1 MTSQPVLRKRP
12 TDDQDVPALD
22 ALQWQIEY
30 VTSAS
35 SPVAA
40 LVLAAVRDDL
50 GQGGTLATVLPRD
63 VRFGDL
69 IGLRV
74 MAAVHRLAL
83 ERRAPHVAM
92 HLPTLGGTPPL
103 TAMAQESFRQAV
115 VDSLAQ
121 NQEVLRASLARIPQ
135 TNETGRAA
143 LLRCAL
149 SRMDLSMPVRLR
161 EVGASAGLNLRADHL
176 PGNANLEAGPLP
188 VIVERRGC
196 DLNPVDPMRQDGR
209 LTLSS
214 YVWVDDV
221 ERFDRL
227 SRALAVAARVPA
239 TVDVCEAGDFVEA
252 VDTREGHTTVLW
264 HSAMWLYLTSQS
276 RSRSCRLPR
285 PSGLGPPLRPRS
297 SMPRGNGQ
305 GSPSTSTIP
314 STWSCAGGVAAPT
327 TVPLRCSRMVRAMA
341 LPTSSMGCR
350 DSHWAV
356 SRSRSE

>member
-1 MTSQPVLRKRP
+1 MTSQPVLRERP
-12 TDDQDVPALD
+12 TDDQHVSTLD

-30 VTSAS
+30 VTGAN

-74 MAAVHRLAL
+74 MAAMHRLAL

-92 HLPTLGGTPPL
+92 HLPTLGGTPP
-103 TAMAQESFRQAV
+103 TTPKAQELFRHAV
-115 VDSLAQ
+115 VAALVQ
-121 NQEVLRASLARIPQ
+121 NQEALRGSLARIPQ

-149 SRMDLSMPVRLR
+149 SRLDSSAPVRLR

-176 PGNANLEAGPLP
+176 PGDPALEAGPLP

-196 DLNPVDPMRQDGR
+196 DLNPVDPTTQDGR

-252 VDTREGHTTVLW
+252 VDTQEGHTTVLW
-264 HSAMWLYLTSQS
+264 HSAMWLYLPSQS
-276 RSRSCRLPR
+276 RSRILSAAQAIGARATVSAPFVHASWEWAGQPLDVDHPFQLVVRQWRGR
-285 PSGLGPPLRPRS
+285 PGDGVPQVLAHGASHGAADLVNGLQGLSLGSEPLS
-297 SMPRGNGQ
+297 
-305 GSPSTSTIP
+305 
-314 STWSCAGGVAAPT
+314 
-327 TVPLRCSRMVRAMA
+327 
-341 LPTSSMGCR
+341 
-350 DSHWAV
+350 
-356 SRSRSE
+356 